1 MKGSEDL
8 WNEEDLLTQMEEMQ
22 DQIEQLQQEKE
33 SLQRKVTER
42 TDLYSQLERSSL
54 SEILKLRSALQ
65 QAQKKLQE
73 QSDQIVR
80 LSGADLILQDN
91 ERLKEENGRLRS
103 EKDETEKRAAREAEA
118 AKAKAQRQEEALK
131 RREAVAEQKQQ
142 EARKAVE
149 AVDIIVKAEVVKERE
164 RLKKHYDEVYGRY
177 AEGHEREHK
186 KILEGWRTKACFSCY
201 CIIWI
206 MAVLSSQSPL
216 FAADCKEAW
225 KNGLKFLSGAWQ
237 QLPDLAEFASGW
249 TVMIPW
255 IPAEIC
261 IRFLVYWGTLA
272 CSIVMPIIIMILF
285 VKTGSVF
292 YKKQMAG
299 WNSFWAVVI
308 VWLVTIVLAADI
320 KGLLQINLLF
330 INLICH
336 AGFCLW
342 KTVVKKRNAITA
354 ADYSWKM

>member
-1 MKGSEDL
+1 M
-8 WNEEDLLTQMEEMQ
+8 
-22 DQIEQLQQEKE
+22 
-33 SLQRKVTER
+33 
-42 TDLYSQLERSSL
+42 
-54 SEILKLRSALQ
+54 
-65 QAQKKLQE
+65 
-73 QSDQIVR
+73 
-80 LSGADLILQDN
+80 
-91 ERLKEENGRLRS
+91 
-103 EKDETEKRAAREAEA
+103 
-118 AKAKAQRQEEALK
+118 K

>member
-1 MKGSEDL
+1 MAQ
-8 WNEEDLLTQMEEMQ
+8 NIFEEIQGKKQSLL
-22 DQIEQLQQEKE
+22 L
-33 SLQRKVTER
+33 L
-42 TDLYSQLERSSL
+42 
-54 SEILKLRSALQ
+54 
-65 QAQKKLQE
+65 AQKAVEYGWIPKQKTSKDDKSATSISYEEIVEKIENDTLTIGVIGQMKCGKSTFLNSFVFGDTILPAASTPMTAALSVITYGEQE
-73 QSDQIVR
+73 RIV
-80 LSGADLILQDN
+80 A
-91 ERLKEENGRLRS
+91 EFYTAEEW
-103 EKDETEKRAAREAEA
+103 
-118 AKAKAQRQEEALK
+118 
-131 RREAVAEQKQQ
+131 AEQKQQ

>member
-8 WNEEDLLTQMEEMQ
+8 WNGEDLLTQMEEMQ

-33 SLQRKVTER
+33 SLQGKVTER
-42 TDLYSQLERSSL
+42 TDLYSLLERSSL
-54 SEILKLRSALQ
+54 SEISKLQSALQ

-91 ERLKEENGRLRS
+91 ERLKEENRRLQS
-103 EKDETEKRAAREAEA
+103 EKDETEKRVAREAEA

-237 QLPDLAEFASGW
+237 QFPVLAEFASGW

-255 IPAEIC
+255 IPVERC

-272 CSIVMPIIIMILF
+272 C
-285 VKTGSVF
+285 
-292 YKKQMAG
+292 
-299 WNSFWAVVI
+299 
-308 VWLVTIVLAADI
+308 
-320 KGLLQINLLF
+320 
-330 INLICH
+330 
-336 AGFCLW
+336 
-342 KTVVKKRNAITA
+342 R
-354 ADYSWKM
+354 